1 MVRLLWTSLAFWAT
15 ILGTVYGT
23 PRPLYTGFLEARGV
37 EALGGNP
44 ANLGLPG
51 NPFLSLSLSEV
62 RVGFW
67 NSALS
72 TGLYNKYNG
81 RYLTQEDKDELLD
94 RLRGGWR
101 WVGEVSLLPPLFSF
115 TVGRFGCGTFVDA
128 GTSVSLPR
136 APFELLLNGLRPGDR
151 LDLTDM
157 EARSYIL
164 SGVRLA
170 YAYVWDLRW
179 EPLRRWGFRKV
190 STGVGLKYITGWA
203 YAHAEVPEGELV
215 MGEYYAWGKGRG
227 LIRTAGVDTAKFE
240 LGPSGR
246 GFAFD
251 LGMAAEGSK
260 VSVGL
265 ALKNLGGR
273 IGWRKAKVW
282 EFSFEMDSLNVA
294 KIDTMEEAV
303 TYSDTSCSASGFSTS
318 YPSYLVL
325 GVSYKLELFRE
336 PEPSQAEATPDTT
349 RPDTTSSD
357 SLLSPG
363 RAPLR
368 PLPLEISLTYRQG
381 FSEGFGVSERPE
393 FIFGAEADLLDGRLP
408 IFLRLCLGG
417 GDGVV
422 WIPGFGV
429 RLGPLRFSAAYASRG
444 HPFPLR
450 GRGLELAMRLG
461 MNI

>member
-1 MVRLLWTSLAFWAT
+1 MVRLLWTSLVFWAM
-15 ILGTVYGT
+15 ILEQGAVYGT
-23 PRPLYTGFLEARGV
+23 PRPLYTGFLGARGV
-37 EALGGNP
+37 EVLEGNP

-51 NPFLSLSLSEV
+51 NPSLSLSLSEV

-67 NSALS
+67 NSVLS

-115 TVGRFGCGTFVDA
+115 TVGRFGCGTFLDA
-128 GTSVSLPR
+128 GTSVSLSKS
-136 APFELLLNGLRPGDR
+136 PFEFLLNGLKPGDR

-157 EARSYIL
+157 EAQSYIL

-170 YAYVWDLRW
+170 YAYVCDLRW

-190 STGVGLKYITGWA
+190 STGVGLRYITGWA

-215 MGEYYAWGKGRG
+215 MGEYYTWGKGRG
-227 LIRTAGVDTAKFE
+227 VIYTAGVDTAEFE
-240 LGPSGR
+240 LSPSGR

-251 LGMAAEGSK
+251 LGMAAEGSE

-265 ALKNLGGR
+265 AIKNLGGR
-273 IGWRKAKVW
+273 IRWGKTKVW

-294 KIDTMEEAV
+294 KIDTMEEVV
-303 TYSDTSCSASGFSTS
+303 TCSDTLYSTSGFSTS

-325 GVSYKLELFRE
+325 GVSYKLELFKG
-336 PEPSQAEATPDTT
+336 PEPSRAEATPDATG
-349 RPDTTSSD
+349 PDTTSSD
-357 SLLSPG
+357 SLLTPG
-363 RAPLR
+363 PIPLK
-368 PLPLEISLTYRQG
+368 LSLTYRQG
-381 FSEGFGVSERPE
+381 FSEGFGVSEGPE
-393 FIFGAEADLLDGRLP
+393 LIFGAEADLLDGRLP

-422 WIPGFGV
+422 WVPGFGV
-429 RLGPLRFSAAYASRG
+429 RLGPIRFSAAYASRG

-450 GRGLELAMRLG
+450 GRGVELAMKLG
-461 MNI
+461 VSI